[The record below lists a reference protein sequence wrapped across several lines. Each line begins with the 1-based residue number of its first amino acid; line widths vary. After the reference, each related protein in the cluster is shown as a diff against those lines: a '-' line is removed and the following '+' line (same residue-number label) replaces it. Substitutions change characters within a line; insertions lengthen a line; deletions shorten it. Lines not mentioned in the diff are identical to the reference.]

1 MHRSMKA
8 GTLAL
13 AAGVLLSSSV
23 LAHAQTCTTR
33 YNEVTRQATTTCSDG
48 TTATQRYNDV
58 TKQSQTT
65 IRQPNGQQQ
74 RCTTTYNPVTK
85 QARTTGK

>member
-1 MHRSMKA
+1 MRVISK
-8 GTLAL
+8 TLAVT
-13 AAGVLLSSSV
+13 AGVLLSTSV
-23 LAHAQTCTTR
+23 VARAQTCTTR
-33 YNEVTRQATTTCSDG
+33 YNEVTRQVTATCSDG

-58 TKQSQTT
+58 TNQTQTT

-85 QARTTGK
+85 QARTTCK